1 MKYSNAFW
9 GVLCTLALL
18 VVLNGCENMELE
30 HEKVSVESVTLNTAS
45 LEIEVGQSQ
54 TLTATISPSDAAN
67 QKVIWS
73 TSNSA
78 VATVSDG
85 VVTGLRSGN
94 ATITAKSDD
103 GGKVATCEVIVKPAV
118 STVGPAVLEMDRIT
132 ATTASFKGHLNV
144 SENAIPFSSVT
155 LYYSDDETFSI
166 GTAQSV
172 SLTTFDSEQNF
183 SFYLTDLKFD
193 TEYSYSLVVKV
204 KSEETYLDV
213 KKFKTNNV
221 VAEIDTDPSALN
233 SLPVCITGSISGL
246 SVEDRNTISV
256 GIAYSQ
262 DKGAA
267 MSGTG
272 SEIAITEITAEGI
285 FSVKLESIVHAG
297 DNYFSFYVQQGD
309 DKVYSDETKIS
320 ISISYFENR
329 LLRVSDIGYD
339 TYTLEIK
346 VPEEVTA
353 SGNHVHFTYMDT
365 FRMCRYCECN
375 ISELTADKIADI
387 ILKTECNFEY
397 HYENPDVTKEYR
409 KIVVGKDTPWE
420 GYYVTPG
427 ESVVAA
433 AVEVTPTGEYIG
445 NVEVINF
452 KTLSPDKL
460 NADIKVEIT
469 DVTAIDATITVIP
482 DANVNEYQYLVIDD
496 ASYKDYILKY
506 CNASDLQW
514 YLTSLAC
521 ASWYGQRKES
531 GNSTTN
537 LSDWWELGTPN
548 TKYHIL
554 ITGKGDE
561 VGTSQCFKHV
571 EFETS
576 SKKRTMAPVIEVTPL
591 PEESTHFSAAFN
603 IKCISYDNPASGPV
617 VSCVSL
623 ADYVHNWLYESDYSK
638 VLSDAGTKFTADQ
651 LIQINSAQGYTM
663 HIPVIDG
670 MELRF
675 GVKGEND
682 ENDSSGAVT
691 VDYATPYYKAEPV
704 TSDYLST
711 DILVG
716 EWVMTATD
724 IDGKSLETTV
734 DIIRSLNE
742 ERDYQSGCPSEFI
755 EQVEVFNQRRLAD
768 KNSLLIQG
776 WFLDSKWG
784 KNGPYEYRSP
794 YDLLM
799 AQDYNA
805 TTYQQ
810 LFFAAGPKIFMEVK
824 PDGKLVVISDAHR
837 YMPVEAWG
845 TWLYLGGVSAN
856 RNAVL
861 GNYSAETPSQI
872 EFPVTISDNNE
883 TLTIE
888 PADYNGTRYYLNVL
902 RMQGNINAD
911 ILVNSPI
918 VLKKK

>member
-1 MKYSNAFW
+1 
-9 GVLCTLALL
+9 
-18 VVLNGCENMELE
+18 MELKP
-30 HEKVSVESVTLNTAS
+30 EKVSVESVTLNTTS
-45 LEIEVGQSQ
+45 LEVEVGQSQ
-54 TLTATISPSDAAN
+54 TLTATISPSDAEN

-85 VVTGLRSGN
+85 VVTGLRAGN

-132 ATTASFKGHLNV
+132 ATTAYFKGHLNV

-221 VAEIDTDPSALN
+221 KVTLTPDEE
-233 SLPVCITGSISGL
+233 SLSQWPVTLLGVVSGL
-246 SVEDRNTISV
+246 SEEDKSKIELGV
-256 GIAYSQ
+256 AYSKVEGEAKSGQ
-262 DKGAA
+262 GTELIIDKI
-267 MSGTG
+267 
-272 SEIAITEITAEGI
+272 SEEHEFVLKLTEIY
-285 FSVKLESIVHAG
+285 FHNVPYFYCYYVK
-297 DNYFSFYVQQGD
+297 QGD
-309 DKVYSDETKIS
+309 SIKYSDEESFTLKCDELES
-320 ISISYFENR
+320 R
-329 LLRVSDIGYD
+329 LLKVSDIGYD
-339 TYTLEIK
+339 TYTLDIK
-346 VPEEVTA
+346 VPEDVA
-353 SGNHVHFTYMDT
+353 AAGHHVHFNLGSKYR
-365 FRMCRYCECN
+365 FNYN
-375 ISELTADKIADI
+375 IKNRTDILTLDDYIKELLSGSKESCDWSCSESSVIDWFWSTMENKQFVVNDEFLDGSYRVEPGETIIVCAAVLTPEGEIVGTPEILEFSTKSPSTLDADI
-387 ILKTECNFEY
+387 
-397 HYENPDVTKEYR
+397 H
-409 KIVVGKDTPWE
+409 
-420 GYYVTPG
+420 
-427 ESVVAA
+427 
-433 AVEVTPTGEYIG
+433 
-445 NVEVINF
+445 
-452 KTLSPDKL
+452 
-460 NADIKVEIT
+460 VEIT
-469 DVTAIDATITVIP
+469 DISPLDATLKVVP
-482 DANVNEYQYLVIDD
+482 DASIKRYDCLFLDDDHYSLVLECLD
-496 ASYKDYILKY
+496 
-506 CNASDLQW
+506 NASQLQW
-514 YLTSLAC
+514 F
-521 ASWYGQRKES
+521 
-531 GNSTTN
+531 TTCHEAHWN
-537 LSDWWELGTPN
+537 FGAIQSIRETGGYVFKLSNHFLQITPN
-548 TKYHIL
+548 TKYHML
-554 ITGKGDE
+554 IVGKGNE
-561 VGTSQCFKHV
+561 IGTTQCFKHI

-576 SKKRTMAPVIEVTPL
+576 SKKRSKAPVIEVTPL

-603 IKCISYDNPASGPV
+603 IKCTSYDDPESGPA

-623 ADYVHNWLYESDYSK
+623 ADYVHNWLYEIDYSK
-638 VLSDAGTKFTADQ
+638 FLSDAGTKFTEDQ

-799 AQDYNA
+799 AQDYNG

-872 EFPVTISDNNE
+872 EFPVTISDDNE

-888 PADYNGTRYYLNVL
+888 PADYNGMRYYLNVL

-911 ILVNSPI
+911 VLVNSPI